1 MLITKQ
7 IMPNTKGTKQKYK
20 IFQNIECAPTDGI
33 LSALFT
39 FFGLIHLDMF

>member
-20 IFQNIECAPTDGI
+20 IFQNIECDPSDGI
-33 LSALFT
+33 LSVFF
-39 FFGLIHLDMF
+39 FFGLIHLNMF